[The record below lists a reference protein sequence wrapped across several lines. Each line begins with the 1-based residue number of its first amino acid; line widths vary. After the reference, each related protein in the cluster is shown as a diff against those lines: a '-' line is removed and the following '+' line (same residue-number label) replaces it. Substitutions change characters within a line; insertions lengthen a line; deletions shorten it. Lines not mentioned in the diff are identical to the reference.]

1 MTTTTAPPTTR
12 LGYIDNLR
20 ILLTVLVLAHH
31 CAVTYGALPVWYWV
45 EPSTSPSGVALM
57 LFVIVNQF
65 WFMGAFFLL
74 SGLFV
79 AGSVDRKGPGAFAR
93 DRIVRL
99 GVPLAAFL
107 LVARPVLALPQW
119 PAARADGESFLQFW
133 FTVGDPGPLWFVE
146 VLLVMSLAY
155 AAFRALRARSGV
167 ALPMSDGGARA
178 GGTRSGG
185 ALTRGASAGG
195 ALTGGVSDGGARVGS
210 VAGAGR
216 AVARRW
222 SGPVGFRGIAV
233 LVGAL
238 TLAAFLWRLLVPTGT
253 YWELGGLPTPAYLPQ
268 YVILFVVGVLA
279 SRRGWLAGLTVRQG
293 RIALITALVSVGP
306 ALGTVALA
314 TAPGAGLLAQ
324 VGAALA
330 ESIFAVS
337 TIVALLVLFRERL
350 AGQPAWARF
359 AARNSFAVYV
369 IHALVLVGIAIL
381 LAPLTAPA
389 GVKFL
394 ILLALSIPLCWTFAH
409 LLRRVP
415 GVARVL

>member
-1 MTTTTAPPTTR
+1 MTTTTTAPPTTR

-20 ILLTVLVLAHH
+20 VLLTVLVIAHH
-31 CAVTYGALPVWYWV
+31 CAVTYGALPVWYWA
-45 EPSTSPSGVALM
+45 EPSTSPSGIALM

-93 DRIVRL
+93 DRVIRL
-99 GVPLAAFL
+99 GVPLVAFL
-107 LVARPVLALPQW
+107 LVARPVLSLPQW
-119 PAARADGESFLQFW
+119 PAARAEGETFLHFW

-155 AAFRALRARSGV
+155 AAFRALRARSR
-167 ALPMSDGGARA
+167 ASLPAGTGA
-178 GGTRSGG
+178 
-185 ALTRGASAGG
+185 
-195 ALTGGVSDGGARVGS
+195 
-210 VAGAGR
+210 VAGR
-216 AVARRW
+216 
-222 SGPVGFRGIAV
+222 PVSLRGIAV
-233 LVGAL
+233 LVGVL
-238 TLAAFLWRLLVPTGT
+238 TVAAFLWRLAVPTGT

-279 SRRGWLAGLTVRQG
+279 SRRGWLTGLTARQG
-293 RIALITALVSVGP
+293 RVALIVAVAAVGP

-314 TAPGAGLLAQ
+314 TAPRAGMLAQ
-324 VGAALA
+324 VGASLA
-330 ESIFAVS
+330 ESVFAVS
-337 TIVALLVLFRERL
+337 MIVGLLVLFREKFS
-350 AGQPAWARF
+350 GQPAWARF
-359 AARNSFAVYV
+359 AARNAFAVYV
-369 IHALVLVGIAIL
+369 VHALVLVGVAVL

-394 ILLALSIPLCWTFAH
+394 VLLVLSVPLCWLAAH

>member
-1 MTTTTAPPTTR
+1 MTTTTTAPPTTR

-20 ILLTVLVLAHH
+20 VLLTVLVIAHH
-31 CAVTYGALPVWYWV
+31 CAVTYGALPVWYWA
-45 EPSTSPSGVALM
+45 EPSTSPSGIALM

-93 DRIVRL
+93 DRVIRL
-99 GVPLAAFL
+99 GVPLVAFL
-107 LVARPVLALPQW
+107 LVARPVLSLPQW
-119 PAARADGESFLQFW
+119 PAARAEGETFLHFW

-155 AAFRALRARSGV
+155 AAFRALRARSTALSMPDARQTV
-167 ALPMSDGGARA
+167 ADEGQTVPDA
-178 GGTRSGG
+178 GQ
-185 ALTRGASAGG
+185 
-195 ALTGGVSDGGARVGS
+195 
-210 VAGAGR
+210 

-222 SGPVGFRGIAV
+222 SGPLGYRGIGL
-233 LVGAL
+233 LVGML
-238 TLAAFLWRLLVPTGT
+238 TLAAFLWRLAVPTGT

-279 SRRGWLAGLTVRQG
+279 SRRGWLAGLTPRQG
-293 RIALITALVSVGP
+293 RVALVAALVSVGP
-306 ALGTVALA
+306 ALGAVALA

-324 VGAALA
+324 LGAALA
-330 ESIFAVS
+330 ESVFAVS

-350 AGQPAWARF
+350 SGQPAWARF

-369 IHALVLVGIAIL
+369 IHALVLVGVAIL

-394 ILLALSIPLCWTFAH
+394 ILLVLSIPLCWTFAH